1 MKVTASGEADGAAGV
16 ANEFLKA
23 IHSKVVADQ
32 IGERL
37 GVEDCAMRL
46 YVDNESREMRAIL
59 IRRELTDAQWRRIE
73 PLIPGKE
80 GDRGRHGKDNRLFVD
95 AVLWLVRAGIPWRD
109 LPHEFGNWNSVW
121 RRFRRWTKTGVWK
134 SLFDVLNEDP
144 DFEYLI
150 VDSNIVRA
158 QQHASRTSS
167 EPASIDQRGAGNRIE
182 HQNHD
187 IPMITRLPPAA
198 LA

>member
-1 MKVTASGEADGAAGV
+1 MRVTASGEADVAAGV
-16 ANEFLKA
+16 ANEFLKI
-23 IHSKVVADQ
+23 IHSKAVADQ
-32 IGERL
+32 IAERL
-37 GVEDCAMRL
+37 GVE
-46 YVDNESREMRAIL
+46 ESAIL

-73 PLIPGKE
+73 SLIPGKE

-95 AVLWLVRAGIPWRD
+95 AVLWLVRAGTPWRD

-158 QQHASRTSS
+158 HQHASLTSS
-167 EPASIDQRGAGNRIE
+167 EPASIDQRGVSDRIE
-182 HQNHD
+182 HHND
-187 IPMITRLPPAA
+187 IPVITRLPPAA